1 MKVIKILSVLFST
14 IGLGLLV
21 GSVFLYSNTTGFVA
35 RAATAEGKVIDL
47 VRDRSSS
54 GSSSTY
60 RPVVEFTI
68 PTGLR
73 VEFTSGVG
81 TSPPAYRVGEPVT
94 VLYDPVDPNKAR
106 IKSFFSLWFGFMIVF
121 ALGLIFAILG
131 LGMIL
136 VPARGRRRAEW
147 LRRNGRRVKT
157 AFKGVELNSSLH
169 VNGRSP
175 YRIISQASDAGD
187 KTVRVYQSENI
198 WFDPSEYIKNE
209 SIDVLVDPGNPKKY
223 VMDIDFLP
231 KLAE

>member
-1 MKVIKILSVLFST
+1 MKILKILSLLFST
-14 IGLGLLV
+14 IGLGLLA
-21 GSVFLYSNTTGFVA
+21 GSVFLYSNTAGFVA

-47 VRDRSSS
+47 VRNRSSS

-60 RPVVEFTI
+60 RPVVEFTT

-81 TSPPAYRVGEPVT
+81 SSPPAYGVGESVR
-94 VLYDPVDPNKAR
+94 VLYDRMDPQKAR
-106 IKSFFSLWFGFMIVF
+106 IKSFFSLWFGFLIVL
-121 ALGLIFAILG
+121 ALGLIFAVVG

-136 VPARGRRRAEW
+136 VPVRARRRAEW
-147 LRRNGRRVKT
+147 LRRNGRRVQT
-157 AFKGVELNSSLH
+157 TFKGVQLNTSLH

-175 YRIISQASDAGD
+175 YRIISQATDPGG
-187 KTVRVYQSENI
+187 KTVRLYESENI
-198 WFDPSEYIKNE
+198 WFDPSEYIKND
-209 SIDVLVDPGNPKKY
+209 SIEVLVDPGNPKRY